1 MSATQTKSFGHG
13 ADAAL
18 NELYSSVGA
27 TSTDEKMGTLR
38 LQLGGMPN
46 FYAMGGAINEEMKL
60 ACLEYEYLQQ
70 VGKIDLVLA

>member
-1 MSATQTKSFGHG
+1 
-13 ADAAL
+13 
-18 NELYSSVGA
+18 
-27 TSTDEKMGTLR
+27 MGTLR